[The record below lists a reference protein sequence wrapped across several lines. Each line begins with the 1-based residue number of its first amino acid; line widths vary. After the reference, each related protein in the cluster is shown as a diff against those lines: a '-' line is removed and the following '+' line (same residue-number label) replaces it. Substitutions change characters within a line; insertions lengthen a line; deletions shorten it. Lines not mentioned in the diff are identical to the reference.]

1 MIESLKIKFN
11 AENAHRKIYDLCAL
25 CGKFVFP
32 FYFPISLPPAL
43 ACHTTRRGLATK
55 TDE

>member
-1 MIESLKIKFN
+1 MIESLRIKFN

-43 ACHTTRRGLATK
+43 ACHTTRSGLATK